1 MLIILSFDFYI
12 HSLLVIM
19 AYNISEIVLSI
30 STEIPVPLV
39 KKVPDMNQR
48 NIHYVSNTEWTIP
61 PL

>member
-39 KKVPDMNQR
+39 KKVPDMSQQ